1 MFTQSLSV
9 NSAQGTGQLPKIAI
23 GNKKSAIFN
32 FRLPKVNSQ
41 QFLLHQTPVEHCHC
55 QIRKKTSFFKS
66 QILDL
71 FSPPTTLIPQT
82 AIVGDEKFRLKS
94 KWAVSVQLLLR
105 QLFTFFLATT
115 QFAAIYTPCVNNLKF
130 IGKIRLAAKKTVL
143 PITLGAKEVAR
154 VKNYGGLFPI
164 KELIKMDGMLRV
176 IIAFAREQN
185 PKEYLHCSGAPV

>member
-1 MFTQSLSV
+1 MSPTNITFPKSFCSSHLFSFQTFSSRRWSVFTQSLSV
-9 NSAQGTGQLPKIAI
+9 NSALGTGQLPKIAI

-55 QIRKKTSFFKS
+55 QARKKEFFFKS

-94 KWAVSVQLLLR
+94 K
-105 QLFTFFLATT
+105 
-115 QFAAIYTPCVNNLKF
+115 
-130 IGKIRLAAKKTVL
+130 
-143 PITLGAKEVAR
+143 
-154 VKNYGGLFPI
+154 
-164 KELIKMDGMLRV
+164 
-176 IIAFAREQN
+176 
-185 PKEYLHCSGAPV
+185 